1 MKKLIIILVVLFSMN
16 MTAQTYKKVGNE
28 LVKVE
33 TVSTKTQPVKTKLTV
48 TIKDIVYPVYK
59 STRGKYFIKR
69 VSKNTGKEYNQY
81 LKIKA

>member
-1 MKKLIIILVVLFSMN
+1 MN

-48 TIKDIVYPVYK
+48 TIKKIVYPVFK

-69 VSKNTGKEYNQY
+69 VSKNTGKEYKQY
-81 LKIKA
+81 LKIEE

>member
-1 MKKLIIILVVLFSMN
+1 MKRLFTLWIILISINLS
-16 MTAQTYKKVGNE
+16 AQTYKQVGNE

-33 TVSTKTQPVKTKLTV
+33 TVSTKAQPVKTKLTV

-81 LKIKA
+81 LKIEA